1 MSEYLRQYLLL
12 LQAQTKELFHEP
24 NRVASEYFLES
35 QRYIFQF
42 LLALISLIR
51 VGHLIDPCD
60 WIIVNLENAD
70 KQFETPQAGRINF
83 KY

>member
-1 MSEYLRQYLLL
+1 
-12 LQAQTKELFHEP
+12 
-24 NRVASEYFLES
+24 
-35 QRYIFQF
+35 
-42 LLALISLIR
+42 LALISLIR